1 MVFTV
6 HHLAKRRA
14 PVHTGIVATVPRL
27 KKIVDDDEPASLQN
41 VFDRRAPA
49 PTEVVTLDTGEHG
62 TEILDYADASVADR
76 FRQAVLDFTCALLS
90 PRAATP
96 RRGYATDISTRADR
110 SIMPRRRV
118 PTGGHHSSALL
129 PFGPQRLDPASLVHH
144 ERSVPDVACATVL
157 VDDPRLST

>member
-14 PVHTGIVATVPRL
+14 PVHTGIVATVLRL

-76 FRQAVLDFTCALLS
+76 FRQAVLDFLA
-90 PRAATP
+90 R
-96 RRGYATDISTRADR
+96 
-110 SIMPRRRV
+110 
-118 PTGGHHSSALL
+118 
-129 PFGPQRLDPASLVHH
+129 F
-144 ERSVPDVACATVL
+144 
-157 VDDPRLST
+157 